1 MKSEKLVAAIND
13 QIQAEFYSAYLYLAM
28 SLYCETQNY
37 RGFAHWLKKQ
47 YEEETG
53 HALKL
58 IAHLNERGAATVL
71 KKIEAPPAAFGTPA
85 ELFAEVLKHEQYV
98 TERIHDLYALAQKEK
113 DYATEIMLQW
123 FVNEQVEEEAAAAEV
138 LAMLKMAGENKS
150 ALLFINGELGKR

>member
-58 IAHLNERGAATVL
+58 IAHLNERGATVAL
-71 KKIEAPPAAFGTPA
+71 KKIEAPAAAFGTPA

-98 TERIHDLYALAQKEK
+98 TGRIHDLYALAQKEK
-113 DYATEIMLQW
+113 DYAAEIMLQW
-123 FVNEQVEEEAAAAEV
+123 FVNEQVEEEAAASEV
-138 LAMLKMAGENKS
+138 LAMLKMAGDNKS

>member
-1 MKSEKLVAAIND
+1 MKSEKLIAAIND

-71 KKIEAPPAAFGTPA
+71 KKIEAPSAVFGTPA

-113 DYATEIMLQW
+113 DYAAEIMLQW

-138 LAMLKMAGENKS
+138 LAMLKMAGDNKS

>member
-1 MKSEKLVAAIND
+1 MKSEKIVAAIND

-123 FVNEQVEEEAAAAEV
+123 FVNEQVEEESAAAEV